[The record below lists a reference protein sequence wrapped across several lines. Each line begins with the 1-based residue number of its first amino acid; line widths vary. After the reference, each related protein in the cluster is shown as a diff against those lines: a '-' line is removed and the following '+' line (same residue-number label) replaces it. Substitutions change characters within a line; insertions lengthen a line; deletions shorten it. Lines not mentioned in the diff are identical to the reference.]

1 MWCVIVFFFLNFFL
15 SSSGEPAGSCWC
27 ARACARAMVCPPDIH
42 IDNINLTLAG
52 RELLIDA
59 SLCLNWGNR
68 FVTIFCPC
76 RLFFSLFSKKR
87 CAHSRLLACVATCVC
102 VSLGHAERATC
113 ALFLSLSASWRAA
126 VVCLLLLLLLLLSGP
141 RYGLLGTNG
150 CGKSLLMGVLGRRLL
165 PIPDNIDTFHVTHEV
180 C

>member
-1 MWCVIVFFFLNFFL
+1 MCV
-15 SSSGEPAGSCWC
+15 C
-27 ARACARAMVCPPDIH
+27 PDIH

-59 SLCLNWGNR
+59 SLSLNWGNR
-68 FVTIFCPC
+68 CGIGGGGGGRIECFELCHYHQPRTVPSCCARGVNAPCPFVP
-76 RLFFSLFSKKR
+76 LG
-87 CAHSRLLACVATCVC
+87 CA
-102 VSLGHAERATC
+102 
-113 ALFLSLSASWRAA
+113 
-126 VVCLLLLLLLLLSGP
+126 

-180 C
+180 RLWRRQCVVCVRVWTCVVVGLSVFESVCFRVPSTYPD